1 MVDETQGRPR
11 WSKSRRE
18 GGLGDAKQAARL
30 LRSLDSADIRSALR
44 GSFAGSRPAFQGF
57 STRHAPLP
65 SPGSGLA
72 HRAAEP
78 KKSPASDG
86 IGHGKCTGPGLSRGL
101 SACAAIAALRWETV
115 PAGVGERRAKAHA
128 CVDGVSHHRRLER
141 CRPASRLGR
150 FSKRVATECVRERD
164 HFRGQGRHL
173 AEDGATRLA
182 DIERTLVQRALR
194 MCNRVRRTATLSC
207 TRDT

>member
-1 MVDETQGRPR
+1 MQGIDTGRDGVIVDETQGRPR

-101 SACAAIAALRWETV
+101 SACAAIAGFTAGDCTSWRRRTPVESLCVCRWSI
-115 PAGVGERRAKAHA
+115 PSSSAGGLPP
-128 CVDGVSHHRRLER
+128 GIPS
-141 CRPASRLGR
+141 RPLLA
-150 FSKRVATECVRERD
+150 A
-164 HFRGQGRHL
+164 RG
-173 AEDGATRLA
+173 D
-182 DIERTLVQRALR
+182 
-194 MCNRVRRTATLSC
+194 RVRPRAPFCGTP
-207 TRDT
+207 